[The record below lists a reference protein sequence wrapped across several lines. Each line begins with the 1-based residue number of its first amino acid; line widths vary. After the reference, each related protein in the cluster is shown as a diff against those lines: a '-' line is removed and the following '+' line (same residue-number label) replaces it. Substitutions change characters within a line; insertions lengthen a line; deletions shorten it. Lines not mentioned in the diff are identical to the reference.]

1 MSKVFFTVT
10 TLNHLE
16 IGIDS
21 VACWDRVFSTEE
33 EAIAS
38 VIVEMKE
45 MLESPY
51 GFEGR
56 EEDDP
61 IRFNVKSRKD
71 GSIVLTCDGLD
82 YYLFIIQPAIGE

>member
-16 IGIDS
+16 VGIDS
-21 VACWDRVFSTEE
+21 VACWNRVFSTEQA
-33 EAIAS
+33 AIAS

-45 MLESPY
+45 MLELPY

-61 IRFNVKSRKD
+61 IRFNVQPRKD
-71 GSIVLTCDGLD
+71 GSIVMTCDGLD
-82 YYLFIIQPAIGE
+82 YYLFIIQSSLGE